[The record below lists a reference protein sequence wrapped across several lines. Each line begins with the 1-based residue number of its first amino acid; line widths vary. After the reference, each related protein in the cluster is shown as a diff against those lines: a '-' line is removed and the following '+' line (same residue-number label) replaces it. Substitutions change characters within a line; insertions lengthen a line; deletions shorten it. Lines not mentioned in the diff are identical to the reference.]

1 MDIKR
6 LKKEILNKTLNDDLI
21 IFEVKDDSS
30 YFVVNQYIKEISNF
44 KNLEISYENNIQ
56 NISNSLFN
64 VDSSLVVCD
73 LRGDKTGVTEISDSI
88 SNIKNTVII
97 MDNIP
102 TKIWNI
108 FESQIVVVPKLENWQ
123 IQDYVYSR
131 LNGVKKEELDKF
143 IINYNY
149 NIQDLENEINKI
161 SIFDEKSRDFYF
173 RSFIEEGLFDK
184 FNQFT
189 LFDLSNAITSR
200 NIDKVAQ
207 IISSNTKIEL
217 IPLIGLLYNNF
228 KNIINIQL
236 DKYSS
241 FQSLGMSQKQYNAIK
256 YYNCNK
262 YSKEELFKILKL
274 LDSIDNKLKKGE
286 IQEDIIFNY
295 ILIYILGDN
304 K

>member
-64 VDSSLVVCD
+64 VDNSLVVCD

-149 NIQDLENEINKI
+149 NIQDLENEINKL

-200 NIDKVAQ
+200 NIDKVSQ

>member
-21 IFEVKDDSS
+21 IFEIKDDSS
-30 YFVVNQYIKEISNF
+30 YFIVNQYIKEISNF
-44 KNLEISYENNIQ
+44 KNLEVSYENDIQ

-64 VDSSLVVCD
+64 VDNSLVVCD
-73 LRGDKTGVTEISDSI
+73 LKGNKIGATDFSDSI
-88 SNIKNTVII
+88 FNIKNTII
-97 MDNIP
+97 VMDNIP
-102 TKIWNI
+102 TKMWDIL
-108 FESQIVVVPKLENWQ
+108 ESQIVVVPKLENWQ

-143 IINYNY
+143 ISNYKY
-149 NIQDLENEINKI
+149 NIYDLENEINKV

-200 NIDKVAQ
+200 DINKVTQ